1 MENYEGVRKMKTQ
14 KKFLTTLALA
24 SFVCAAGVQA
34 DEIQRTQTKY
44 DSTTTPTTVATPDYT
59 NHYNTESDTPTIQPT
74 QQEQQSIVTDTTT
87 YKDTSIRDE
96 TLGVSPQ
103 VGVLSYTNPNGAYSA
118 RAFAG
123 ITGSFNFVPLTA
135 SPEARLWY
143 VGVTTGVLFSHN
155 GSSSSNFF
163 GSNPSVSAT
172 DNSNI
177 LYIPADL
184 KIGYNFGETFR
195 LSAHGG
201 GNIIYRS
208 SSGSVNLGAGS
219 TGDDSLWKIYP
230 NVGGDLEWQV
240 SKRVSILV
248 RPDVT
253 ITPASD
259 TLSATVGATFVS
271 L

>member
-1 MENYEGVRKMKTQ
+1 MKPQ
-14 KKFLTTLALA
+14 KNLLTTLALA
-24 SFVCAAGVQA
+24 SFVCAASVHA
-34 DEIQRTQTKY
+34 DETQRAQNHY
-44 DSTTTPTTVATPDYT
+44 DSTTPTTIPTTTANPDYS
-59 NHYNTESDTPTIQPT
+59 NYNTESDSPPVQPT
-74 QQEQQSIVTDTTT
+74 QQEQQSIITNTTN

-96 TLGVSPQ
+96 TLGVAPQ
-103 VGVLSYTNPNGAYSA
+103 VGMLSYTNPNGAYSA

-123 ITGSFNFVPLTA
+123 LTASFNFIPLTA

-143 VGVTTGVLFSHN
+143 IGLTTGALYSHN

-163 GSNPSVSAT
+163 GANPSVSAT

-184 KIGYNFGETFR
+184 KVGYNFGESFR

-230 NVGGDLEWQV
+230 NAGADMEWQV
-240 SKRVSILV
+240 SKRVSLLI

-253 ITPASD
+253 ITPAND
-259 TLSATVGATFVS
+259 TFSATLGATFVN

>member
-177 LYIPADL
+177 LYIPAD
-184 KIGYNFGETFR
+184 
-195 LSAHGG
+195 
-201 GNIIYRS
+201 
-208 SSGSVNLGAGS
+208 VNLGAGS